1 MTILKITKRQ
11 GFTLSLEDNVFEK
24 PQGGVGVKLSPP
36 PPPSRPSSTPGAV
49 LGLKSA
55 RPFCMDFN

>member
-1 MTILKITKRQ
+1 MIILKITKRQ

-36 PPPSRPSSTPGAV
+36 PSSRPSSTPGAV

-55 RPFCMDFN
+55 RPLSMDFN